1 MHQIGVDL
9 PSIRGRS
16 GCQRWSLVLRRACR
30 GFVAEDDGGDVKG
43 DLAMLVT
50 MEKLRFDTTTQI
62 K

>member
-1 MHQIGVDL
+1 VQNGEEK
-9 PSIRGRS
+9 
-16 GCQRWSLVLRRACR
+16 
-30 GFVAEDDGGDVKG
+30 AEDDGGDVKG

>member
-1 MHQIGVDL
+1 
-9 PSIRGRS
+9 
-16 GCQRWSLVLRRACR
+16 
-30 GFVAEDDGGDVKG
+30 VAEDDGGDVKG